1 MKIRIDKLLS
11 NTGEGSRS
19 DVKKLLKGG
28 AVTVD
33 GFVIKDSGTQVEEG
47 QDITVY
53 GRKIIYK
60 KFIYIMLNKPQGVVS
75 ATKDKNETVIDL
87 LDEGF
92 KAWDLFPVG
101 RLDKDT
107 EGLLILTNDGE
118 LSHNLLSPKKHIPK
132 TYYATIDGE
141 VTTQDVK
148 LFEMGVVLEDDYKT
162 LPAKLKILECAELSK
177 IELTIMEGKF
187 HQVKRMFESVDKR
200 VTYLK
205 RISMGKLKLDENLVL
220 GDYRELTDDEINILK
235 NRE

>member
-187 HQVKRMFESVDKR
+187 HQVKRMFESVDKKVVFLRR
-200 VTYLK
+200 V
-205 RISMGKLKLDENLVL
+205 SFGPLKLDENLL
-220 GDYRELTDDEINILK
+220 EGQCRELSKEEVNSLK
-235 NRE
+235 QV